1 MATLTAA
8 QIKVFDQLLKEAEEQ
23 AFEGWDFSYLRGR
36 WETDSLT
43 WDYRAIVENHLP
55 PANALLDMGTGGGEF
70 LSSLSPLPPRTS
82 ATEAYPP
89 NIKAA
94 REQLEPLGVV
104 VKVVEDDEKLPF
116 EDDKFDLVINRHE
129 AYSVTEILRI
139 LEPMGVFI
147 TQQVGDSDS
156 RELNEGLGIDDG
168 QNLGEWS
175 MHSATQALAEA
186 GFNVLQNAEAMPQT
200 RFFDVGAIVY
210 YAKIIEWQFLGFSID
225 THRPQLLKIHEHIL
239 EHGAWTM
246 TSHRFLITAQKPK
259 H

>member
-1 MATLTAA
+1 MQHQHDQSFEQLIQTAYA
-8 QIKVFDQLLKEAEEQ
+8 Q
-23 AFEGWDFSYLRGR
+23 AFEGWDFSYLSGR
-36 WETDSLT
+36 WESDSLT
-43 WDYRAIVENHLP
+43 WDYRAIVEKHLP
-55 PANALLDMGTGGGEF
+55 TASALLDMGTGGGEF
-70 LSSLSPLPPRTS
+70 LSSLSPLPKQTY

-94 REQLEPLGVV
+94 REQLEPLGIVV
-104 VKVVEDDEKLPF
+104 EAVEDDEKLPF
-116 EDDKFDLVINRHE
+116 EDDEFDLVINRHE
-129 AYSVTEILRI
+129 AYSVPEVLRI
-139 LEPMGVFI
+139 LEPMGLFI
-147 TQQVGDSDS
+147 TQQVGGSES
-156 RELNEGLGIDDG
+156 RELNEWLGIDDG
-168 QNLGEWS
+168 QNLGDWS

-200 RFFDVGAIVY
+200 RFFDVGAIAF
-210 YAKIIEWQFLGFSID
+210 YAKIIEWQFPGFSID